1 MKRLAA
7 VVVLLL
13 MAGAWVEA
21 RPLPKPASLN
31 AGEKTAG
38 LTHGVR
44 GDERRLPV
52 PPRLGTGGP
61 GRPAN
66 LTHAI
71 RGK

>member
-31 AGEKTAG
+31 AREKAIG

-44 GDERRLPV
+44 GERRLPV

-61 GRPAN
+61 ERPAN
-66 LTHAI
+66 LTHAV